1 MGVTPESPFF
11 PSRGAEL
18 QIVLNVDALLLA
30 ATAGG
35 PVWRRTRPG
44 ARGARARRGTHDSGL
59 SIEIGQTA
67 SSSA

>member
-35 PVWRRTRPG
+35 PVRRRTRPG
-44 ARGARARRGTHDSGL
+44 ARGRERGAARTILGL

-67 SSSA
+67 SSSG